1 MTWPIWCSLISDELH
16 GSHPDAKSRR
26 SLSFSTPRTNPKSR
40 LAGFAASPLTPGQ
53 SPALGRMPSLDSPI
67 TSRGRVISDDMDDSF
82 GNPLQLSLT
91 EEDGEADLVIDE
103 GEDKENQGVRASK
116 KRTQDDMFQGLS
128 DDEEDPLVDEGAM
141 PDIGEYYSVINDSFK
156 IHVEGLVQERR
167 NSSVLAMELRLYYI
181 NPLMYSQLKPHTSP
195 MNVSVVCEFKIWT
208 TILIRL
214 WHH

>member
-1 MTWPIWCSLISDELH
+1 
-16 GSHPDAKSRR
+16 
-26 SLSFSTPRTNPKSR
+26 
-40 LAGFAASPLTPGQ
+40 
-53 SPALGRMPSLDSPI
+53 MPSLDSPI

-141 PDIGEYYSVINDSFK
+141 PNIGQYYSVISNNFK
-156 IHVEGLVQERR
+156 IHVSGLVQERC
-167 NSSVLAMELRLYYI
+167 NSSALAIELRHSCI
-181 NPLMYSQLKPHTSP
+181 NPSMYSQLRPHSSL
-195 MNVSVVCEFKIWT
+195 MNAKLCVFREVKMWT
-208 TILIRL
+208 DDLIRL
-214 WHH
+214 RHH